1 MKLIVMH
8 VCTHCGILRQIFCN
22 GLRSNSSG
30 SGANVSS
37 GGSDTNSLLENATA
51 TGNSND
57 TNSASSV
64 GSSSG
69 N

>member
-8 VCTHCGILRQIFCN
+8 VYTHCGILRQIFCN
-22 GLRSNSSG
+22 DLRSNSG
-30 SGANVSS
+30 SGADVSS
-37 GGSDTNSLLENATA
+37 GGSDTNGLLENATA